1 MCASLVQKLHQVSS
15 MLADAVTHK
24 VDLSANLTMNK
35 ESHDALGNS
44 VKQSAEVVSSQTP
57 APCTA

>member
-1 MCASLVQKLHQVSS
+1 MSS

-24 VDLSANLTMNK
+24 VDLSANLTVNK

-44 VKQSAEVVSSQTP
+44 VKQSAEVVSSQKP